1 MAAVH
6 TITPFLWFNDTAE
19 EAVAFYTGV
28 FPNSRVVQVVRW
40 GEAGKE
46 HHGRTPGSALTVA
59 FELNG
64 VTFTAMNGGPMYQ
77 FSPAVSFVVHCDTQA
92 EIDHYW
98 EKLGAGGDPA
108 AQACGWLKD
117 KYGLS
122 WQIIPRTFPAMI
134 SDLESPAAGRVMGAM
149 MGMKKLDQA
158 ALAAASAG

>member
-6 TITPFLWFNDTAE
+6 TITPLLWFNDTAE
-19 EAVAFYTGV
+19 EAVGFYCGI

-46 HHGRTPGSALTVA
+46 FHQRQPGSALTVA

-77 FSPAVSFVVHCDTQA
+77 FTPAVSFVVHCDTQA

-98 EKLGAGGDPA
+98 DALSAGGDPA

-122 WQIIPRTFPAMI
+122 WQIIPRTFPEMLK
-134 SDLESPAAGRVMGAM
+134 DLESPTAGRAMGAM

-158 ALAAASAG
+158 ALEAAYAG

>member
-6 TITPFLWFNDTAE
+6 TITPFLRFHDTAE
-19 EAVAFYTGV
+19 EAAAFYCGV

-40 GEAGKE
+40 PATGKQANE
-46 HHGRTPGSALTVA
+46 GQPGHVLLVA

-64 VTFTAMNGGPMYQ
+64 VAFTAMNGGPEFE

-98 EKLGAGGDPA
+98 ALLGAGGDPE
-108 AQACGWLKD
+108 AQTCGWLKD
-117 KYGLS
+117 RYGLS
-122 WQIIPRTFPAMI
+122 WQIIPRTFPAMM
-134 SDLESPAAGRVMGAM
+134 SDLGSPAAGRVMAAM

-158 ALAAASAG
+158 ALAAAFAG